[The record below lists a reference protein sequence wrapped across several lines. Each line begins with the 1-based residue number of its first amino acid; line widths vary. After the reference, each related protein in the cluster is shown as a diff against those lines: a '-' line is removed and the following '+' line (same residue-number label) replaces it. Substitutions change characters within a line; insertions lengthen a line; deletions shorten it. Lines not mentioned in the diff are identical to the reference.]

1 MKQTKR
7 VLTAILP
14 LAATLFFAAGEV
26 QAYVTSDGSCT
37 PGNVT
42 LTSITASV
50 GGGSV
55 YSGPALDAT
64 SCFGVVSGN
73 DSGNGQAKGNNIGE
87 LNDGLLNGGQ
97 KQDGQ
102 GIDPLTFIDA
112 SQLLDLNG
120 NGTATDPGWIYLG
133 KYGDDGFEAWNKPLD
148 ISTILDFKV
157 NPGTGSTSGTWTLST
172 DPDIIQTVIDAGVLT
187 DRSLFDHLAL
197 ILKAGNGYVVY
208 DFDFNELQDDLGPDF
223 NYTTPY
229 ILSGNWST
237 GDLENKGLSHMSVWA
252 RDPLGDPTGG
262 DDPEPIPAAGT
273 LLLLGLGL
281 TLLGA
286 RARKHS

>member
-1 MKQTKR
+1 M
-7 VLTAILP
+7 
-14 LAATLFFAAGEV
+14 
-26 QAYVTSDGSCT
+26 
-37 PGNVT
+37 
-42 LTSITASV
+42 
-50 GGGSV
+50 
-55 YSGPALDAT
+55 
-64 SCFGVVSGN
+64 
-73 DSGNGQAKGNNIGE
+73 
-87 LNDGLLNGGQ
+87 
-97 KQDGQ
+97 
-102 GIDPLTFIDA
+102 
-112 SQLLDLNG
+112 
-120 NGTATDPGWIYLG
+120 
-133 KYGDDGFEAWNKPLD
+133 
-148 ISTILDFKV
+148 
-157 NPGTGSTSGTWTLST
+157 
-172 DPDIIQTVIDAGVLT
+172 T